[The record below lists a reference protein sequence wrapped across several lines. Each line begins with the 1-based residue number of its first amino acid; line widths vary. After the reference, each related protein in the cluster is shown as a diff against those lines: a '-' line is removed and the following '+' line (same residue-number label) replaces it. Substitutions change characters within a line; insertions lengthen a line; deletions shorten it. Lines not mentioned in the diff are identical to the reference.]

1 LIKGDNLKQPIASP
15 GGDIVKEYLRKYPE
29 YSSNRLAK
37 LIFLKCPGVY
47 ASQDVV
53 RMRIRYYRGS
63 AGKKNRDVLMPENF
77 IPKINIPESEPEPFG
92 FFNLGYE
99 DFPGIFGGDAHIPYH
114 DQDALEMFIERAISM
129 KAKTV
134 GLMGDFIDMYQVSR
148 FSRDP
153 RMRSVKDEIEML
165 KSILVTIRKAC
176 PKSRII
182 YKFGNHEERY
192 DDYMMRAAP
201 ELFGIPEIHLE
212 SLIDLK
218 ENNIELIKNKNVIKA
233 GHLFLLHGHEY
244 VYSISNP
251 VNPARGLY
259 NRAKKSAICWHHH
272 QTSDHTEPSID
283 GDVIGD
289 WSSGCLCGLHPQY
302 MPLNKWNLGFTEI
315 EMDENSFSVNNRKI
329 INYRIV

>member
-1 LIKGDNLKQPIASP
+1 LTKGDNLKGSNSLP

-29 YSSNRLAK
+29 SSSNLLSRI
-37 LIFLKCPGVY
+37 IFSECPGVY
-47 ASQDVV
+47 PSQDAV
-53 RMRIRYYRGS
+53 RQRIRYYRGS
-63 AGKKNRDVLMPENF
+63 HGDKDRSRMCPDSF
-77 IPKINIPESEPEPFG
+77 IPKIEIPPSEPEPFG
-92 FFNLGYE
+92 FFNLAYE
-99 DFPGIFGGDAHIPYH
+99 DFPAIFGGDAHIPYH
-114 DQDALEMFIERAISM
+114 DQDALEIFIERAVAM
-129 KAKTV
+129 NAKTI

-153 RMRSVKDEIEML
+153 RMRSVNDEIETVKTIL
-165 KSILVTIRKAC
+165 SIIRKAC
-176 PKSRII
+176 PKARIL
-182 YKFGNHEERY
+182 YKYGNHEERY
-192 DDYMMRAAP
+192 DDYMMRSAP
-201 ELFGIPEIHLE
+201 ELFGIPSIHLE
-212 SLIDLK
+212 NLIGLE
-218 ENNIELIKNKNVIKA
+218 ENDIELIKNKNVIKA
-233 GHLFLLHGHEY
+233 NHLFLLHGHEY

-315 EMDENSFSVNNRKI
+315 DMDEDSFSVNNRKI
-329 INYRIV
+329 INYRVV